1 MTKLLPCA
9 HCGGEAVMQ
18 RSSPEIRWNSA
29 FVVCEDCG
37 IHTCF
42 CETTTGDAADI
53 AIAIWNKRVETEAAM
68 REKIMKEINDYD
80 PSPFPSLPR

>member
-1 MTKLLPCA
+1 
-9 HCGGEAVMQ
+9 MQ
-18 RSSPEIRWNSA
+18 RSSSEIRWNSA

-53 AIAIWNKRVETEAAM
+53 AIAIWNRRVEPNVTVEIHHILTDAPKG
-68 REKIMKEINDYD
+68 KIVLKKDDE
-80 PSPFPSLPR
+80 S